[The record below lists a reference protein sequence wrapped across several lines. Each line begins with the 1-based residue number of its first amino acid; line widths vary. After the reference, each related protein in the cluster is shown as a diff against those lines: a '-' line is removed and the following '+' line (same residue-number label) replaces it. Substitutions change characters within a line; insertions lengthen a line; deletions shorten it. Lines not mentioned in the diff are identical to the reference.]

1 MVVILMGVAGSGKTT
16 IGRQLASELGWEFAD
31 ADDFHPPANIAKMS
45 AGQPLDDHDRAPWL
59 AALRAHID
67 AHLASSRGA
76 VVTCSA
82 LRDRY
87 RARLQ
92 ADPRQVRFVYLKGSR
107 ELLWSRISS
116 REGHFM
122 KADMLD
128 SQLAMLE
135 EPADALVVDIA
146 PPPAQILATI
156 RRGLSL

>member
-16 IGRQLASELGWEFAD
+16 IGRLLAAELGWEFAD

-45 AGQPLDDHDRAPWL
+45 AGQPLDDDDRGPWL
-59 AALRAHID
+59 AALRGHID
-67 AHLASSRGA
+67 AHLTAGRGA

-87 RARLQ
+87 RAVLQ
-92 ADPRQVRFVYLKGSR
+92 ADPGRVRLVYLKGSR
-107 ELLWSRISS
+107 ELLWSRISA

-122 KADMLD
+122 KAGMLD

-146 PPPAQILATI
+146 PPPGQILATI

>member
-45 AGQPLDDHDRAPWL
+45 AGQPLDDQDRAPWL

-67 AHLASSRGA
+67 AHLASGRGA

-92 ADPRQVRFVYLKGSR
+92 ADPHQVRFVYLKGSR
-107 ELLWSRISS
+107 EQLWSRISS